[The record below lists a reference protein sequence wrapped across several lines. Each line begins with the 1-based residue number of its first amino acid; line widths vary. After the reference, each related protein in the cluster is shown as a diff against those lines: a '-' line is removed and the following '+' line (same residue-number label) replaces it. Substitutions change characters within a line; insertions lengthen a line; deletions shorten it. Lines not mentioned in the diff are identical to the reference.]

1 MAANGWM
8 NGWMNGLKR
17 GMHLNDHSS
26 FLSLYVSFFFFTL
39 FDFPQKRLGRVL
51 TSLIDEYEGEGEK
64 QERD

>member
-1 MAANGWM
+1 MITA
-8 NGWMNGLKR
+8 L
-17 GMHLNDHSS
+17 
-26 FLSLYVSFFFFTL
+26 FLSLYVSFFFTL

>member
-26 FLSLYVSFFFFTL
+26 LISFLFLLFVFLLLSLCFLIS
-39 FDFPQKRLGRVL
+39 PK
-51 TSLIDEYEGEGEK
+51 TSLLVVDEGMMSEMRKG
-64 QERD
+64 